1 VDDAGPA
8 GANAHKKRLRAA
20 EQDRADIA
28 AARRAWVLA
37 APSLDPARLV
47 FLDETWATTTMARTH
62 GRAPRGERLVAAVP
76 HGHWHTT
83 TFLCGLRADGP
94 IAPLVVD
101 GAINGA
107 VFHAY
112 VEQMLAPTLRRGDV
126 VIMDNLGSH
135 KVAGVRQ
142 AIEARGAV
150 PLHLPPYSPDLNP
163 IELAFSKLKRLL
175 RTAAARTIDALWH
188 VIGQIIGRL
197 TPTECGAYLRH
208 CGYAQSGR

>member
-1 VDDAGPA
+1 MNG
-8 GANAHKKRLRAA
+8 
-20 EQDRADIA
+20 
-28 AARRAWVLA
+28 
-37 APSLDPARLV
+37 
-47 FLDETWATTTMARTH
+47 ATTTMARTH

-112 VEQMLAPTLRRGDV
+112 VEQRLAPTLRRGDV
-126 VIMDNLGSH
+126 VIMDNLGGH

-150 PLHLPPYSPDLNP
+150 PLYPPPYSPDLNP
-163 IELAFSKLKRLL
+163 IELAFGKLKRLL